1 MSAIWGIISWDAP
14 LPQNIKEQMQL
25 PFQKKCK
32 IDRYS
37 SVQKD
42 TVFMGCGIQYLT
54 DESLSEV
61 LPYTSDSPDFFM
73 TADCLLD
80 NREEL
85 LSLLQLP
92 ASTPDG
98 TVMAQAYSRFGI
110 SCLKYFR
117 GLFSLAVY
125 DFAKNTLYLAA
136 DQMASRCLYYYES
149 EKQVSFSTLSSAI
162 LQVFPEIPENS
173 LFFKDLTSYVF
184 TIV

>member
-92 ASTPDG
+92 ASDRKS
-98 TVMAQAYSRFGI
+98 V
-110 SCLKYFR
+110 
-117 GLFSLAVY
+117 V
-125 DFAKNTLYLAA
+125 
-136 DQMASRCLYYYES
+136 
-149 EKQVSFSTLSSAI
+149 
-162 LQVFPEIPENS
+162 
-173 LFFKDLTSYVF
+173 
-184 TIV
+184 

>member
-61 LPYTSDSPDFFM
+61 LPYTSGSPDFFM

-92 ASTPDG
+92 GLHSGRHCDG
-98 TVMAQAYSRFGI
+98 TGLLRFG
-110 SCLKYFR
+110 
-117 GLFSLAVY
+117 VP
-125 DFAKNTLYLAA
+125 
-136 DQMASRCLYYYES
+136 
-149 EKQVSFSTLSSAI
+149 V
-162 LQVFPEIPENS
+162 
-173 LFFKDLTSYVF
+173 
-184 TIV
+184 